1 MTVEPQ
7 PRTARPRR
15 PGPTAVTALSWAG
28 ALAYPVLLYFAVR
41 NEPELTGTRLLPSLL
56 LAVLPF
62 PLLRR
67 RPLPALALMLAGS
80 FIALLTADRQ
90 PLPWPAPGSPQTAQ
104 FGYLQALLTDI
115 AVACIAAGR
124 QRRTATA
131 AAVMTFAVQVAAVFH
146 QRAGSELLVSHL
158 LLLTLVLVLAW
169 MTGSMVRERRDH
181 AETVRTQTAAQAV
194 MAERLRIARE
204 LHDMV
209 AHSIGIIAIQAGTGR
224 RVVDTQ
230 PDEARK
236 ALAVIETTSR
246 DTLAGLRRMLGA
258 LRRADPE
265 GVPLTTAPGLGDLE
279 RLAEITGDGGV
290 RVDLD
295 RRGEHRELPA
305 EVELSAFRIV
315 QEAVTNVVR
324 HAGTDRCRVV
334 VDYREDE
341 LLVEITDDGRG
352 AAAAAAGSGY
362 GLTGMRERAVLLHG
376 RFTAGPRP
384 DGGFRVTAALPVPAA
399 RS

>member
-1 MTVEPQ
+1 MTAEPQ

-15 PGPTAVTALSWAG
+15 PGPAAVTALSWAG
-28 ALAYPVLLYFAVR
+28 ALAYPVLLYLAVR
-41 NEPELTGTRLLPSLL
+41 NEPELTGTRLLPPLL
-56 LAVLPF
+56 LAALPF

-67 RPLPALALMLAGS
+67 QPLPALALMLAGS
-80 FIALLTADRQ
+80 FTALLTADR
-90 PLPWPAPGSPQTAQ
+90 PPPPPWPAPGSPLTAQ

-115 AVACIAAGR
+115 AVACVAAGR
-124 QRRTATA
+124 PRRTAAA
-131 AAVMTFAVQVAAVFH
+131 AAVMTFAVQAAAVLH
-146 QRAGSELLVSHL
+146 QRAGSELLLSHL
-158 LLLTLVLVLAW
+158 LLLTLVLALAW
-169 MTGSMVRERRDH
+169 MTGSMVRERREH

-265 GVPLTTAPGLGDLE
+265 GVPLSTAPGLGDLE

-324 HAGTDRCRVV
+324 HAGTDRCRVL
-334 VDYREDE
+334 VDYRDDE

-352 AAAAAAGSGY
+352 ATGGAGSGY